1 MGLTVIQLVN
11 LQVVYRVN
19 VNNKIE
25 QETINNNPKSW
36 NNVEVYMGDEEEDV
50 ENTIDVDYEYII
62 LNKL

>member
-1 MGLTVIQLVN
+1 M
-11 LQVVYRVN
+11 
-19 VNNKIE
+19 NNKIK